1 MSHIL
6 DMPVCYPIIN
16 YYNIGESLFILFAS
30 LTYGYH
36 YLMMLIKL
44 YNELEIVQTAQLNQ
58 LFELLHLVHIYD
70 HGFFELGRKM

>member
-1 MSHIL
+1 MSENLSPIHQIL
-6 DMPVCYPIIN
+6 SEKFSSKN
-16 YYNIGESLFILFAS
+16 W
-30 LTYGYH
+30 
-36 YLMMLIKL
+36 KL